1 MVVLGPLSLMVGA
14 DKLDRMRL
22 QYGAL
27 REIIETAILGLI
39 VFLLAREAVQNFQ
52 VEGRSMQP
60 TLASS
65 ELVLVNKIGYWEV
78 DLGPFDVLLPGRNNG
93 DFLLSGPHRG
103 SVIIFRPPY
112 QSAHDFVK
120 RVIGMPG
127 DTVEIIRGRVFVNG
141 VELNEHNYIYEPP
154 SYQWGPAIIPP
165 EHYFVLGDNRNS
177 SQDSHAFGPIHE
189 DQIVGEVMFRWFP
202 FDRISNDIS
211 LQATDNEGN
220 ILP

>member
-1 MVVLGPLSLMVGA
+1 
-14 DKLDRMRL
+14 MRL
-22 QYGAL
+22 QYGPL

-52 VEGRSMQP
+52 VDGRSMQP
-60 TLASS
+60 TLAST

-78 DLGPFDVLLPGRNNG
+78 NLGPFDAFLPGRSNG
-93 DFLLSGPHRG
+93 DFLISGPHRG

-112 QSAHDFVK
+112 QSAHDYVK
-120 RVIGMPG
+120 RVIGLPG
-127 DTVEIIRGRVFVNG
+127 DTVEITRGRVFVNG
-141 VELNEHNYIYEPP
+141 VELDETDYTFEPP
-154 SYQWGPAIIPP
+154 RYQWGPAVIPP

-202 FDRISNDIS
+202 FDKISSDIS
-211 LQATDNEGN
+211 RHATDYEGN
-220 ILP
+220 QLP

>member
-1 MVVLGPLSLMVGA
+1 
-14 DKLDRMRL
+14 
-22 QYGAL
+22 
-27 REIIETAILGLI
+27 
-39 VFLLAREAVQNFQ
+39 
-52 VEGRSMQP
+52 MQP
-60 TLASS
+60 TLTSS
-65 ELVLVNKIGYWEV
+65 ELVLVNKIGYWEIDV
-78 DLGPFDVLLPGRNNG
+78 GPFDALWPGRSNG
-93 DFLLSGPHRG
+93 DFLISGPHRG

-127 DTVEIIRGRVFVNG
+127 DTLEIIRGRVFVNG
-141 VELNEHNYIYEPP
+141 VELNEHNYIFEPP
-154 SYQWGPAIIPP
+154 SYQWGPAVIPP

-202 FDRISNDIS
+202 FDRISSNIS
-211 LQATDNEGN
+211 LDTTDYEGN

>member
-1 MVVLGPLSLMVGA
+1 MVGA
-14 DKLDRMRL
+14 DKLNRMRL
-22 QYGAL
+22 QYGPL

-52 VEGRSMQP
+52 LAGPSMQP

-78 DLGPFDVLLPGRNNG
+78 DLGPFDALVPGRNNG
-93 DFLLSGPHRG
+93 GFLLSGPHRG

-120 RVIGMPG
+120 RVIGLPG
-127 DTVEIIRGRVFVNG
+127 DTVEVTAGRVFVNG
-141 VELNEHNYIYEPP
+141 VELNEHSYIFGPP
-154 SYQWGPAIIPP
+154 NYQWGPAVIPP

-202 FDRISNDIS
+202 FNKISSDIS
-211 LQATDNEGN
+211 RHATDYEGN
-220 ILP
+220 VLP

>member
-1 MVVLGPLSLMVGA
+1 MVGRV
-14 DKLDRMRL
+14 KLARMSL
-22 QYGAL
+22 QHGAL

-78 DLGPFDVLLPGRNNG
+78 DLGPFDALLPGRSNG

-103 SVIIFRPPY
+103 SVIIFHPPY

-120 RVIGMPG
+120 RVIGLPG
-127 DTVEIIRGRVFVNG
+127 DTVEIAAGRVFVNG
-141 VELNEHNYIYEPP
+141 VELNEYGYIFEPP
-154 SYQWGPAIIPP
+154 GYQWGPAVIPP

-202 FDRISNDIS
+202 FNKISSDIS
-211 LQATDNEGN
+211 RQAIDYEGN
-220 ILP
+220 IVP

>member
-1 MVVLGPLSLMVGA
+1 MVGR
-14 DKLDRMRL
+14 DKLDGMRL
-22 QYGAL
+22 QSGPL

-39 VFLLAREAVQNFQ
+39 VFLLARESVQNFQ

-65 ELVLVNKIGYWEV
+65 ELVLVNKIGYWEI
-78 DLGPFDVLLPGRNNG
+78 DLGPFDALLPGRSNG
-93 DFLLSGPHRG
+93 DFLISGPHRG

-112 QSAHDFVK
+112 TSFGGAHDYVK
-120 RVIGMPG
+120 RVIGLPG
-127 DTVEIIRGRVFVNG
+127 DTIEITRGRVFVNG
-141 VELNEHNYIYEPP
+141 VELYEHRYIFQPP
-154 SYQWGPAIIPP
+154 NYQWGPATIPP
-165 EHYFVLGDNRNS
+165 EYYFVLGDNRNS

-202 FDRISNDIS
+202 FDKISSRISLD
-211 LQATDNEGN
+211 TVDYEGN

>member
-1 MVVLGPLSLMVGA
+1 MQRPRLLMVEA

-65 ELVLVNKIGYWEV
+65 ELVLVNKIGFWEV
-78 DLGPFDVLLPGRNNG
+78 DLGPFDVLLPGRSNG

-120 RVIGMPG
+120 RVIGLPG
-127 DTVEIIRGRVFVNG
+127 DTVEVIRGRVFVNG
-141 VELNEHNYIYEPP
+141 VELNEHDYIFEPP
-154 SYQWGPAIIPP
+154 RYQWGPAVIPP

-202 FDRISNDIS
+202 FNRISSEIS
-211 LQATDNEGN
+211 LQTTDYEGN

>member
-1 MVVLGPLSLMVGA
+1 MVEAV
-14 DKLDRMRL
+14 KLDRMRL

-60 TLASS
+60 TLSSS

-78 DLGPFDVLLPGRNNG
+78 DLGPFDALVPGRSNG
-93 DFLLSGPHRG
+93 DFLLSGPDRG

-120 RVIGMPG
+120 RVIGLPG
-127 DTVEIIRGRVFVNG
+127 DTVEITGGRVFVNG
-141 VELNEHNYIYEPP
+141 IELNEHEYIFGPP
-154 SYQWGPAIIPP
+154 NYQWGPATIPP

-202 FDRISNDIS
+202 FNRISSDIS
-211 LQATDNEGN
+211 KDATDYEGN

>member
-1 MVVLGPLSLMVGA
+1 
-14 DKLDRMRL
+14 MRL
-22 QYGAL
+22 QYGPL

-52 VEGRSMQP
+52 VDGRSMQP
-60 TLASS
+60 TLAST

-78 DLGPFDVLLPGRNNG
+78 NLGPFDAFLPGRSNG
-93 DFLLSGPHRG
+93 DFLISGTHRG

-112 QSAHDFVK
+112 QSAHDYVK
-120 RVIGMPG
+120 RVIGLPG
-127 DTVEIIRGRVFVNG
+127 DTVEITRGRVFVNG
-141 VELNEHNYIYEPP
+141 VELDETDYTFEPP
-154 SYQWGPAIIPP
+154 RYQWGPAVIPP

-202 FDRISNDIS
+202 FDKISSDIS
-211 LQATDNEGN
+211 RHATDYEGN
-220 ILP
+220 QLP

>member
-1 MVVLGPLSLMVGA
+1 MVEAV
-14 DKLDRMRL
+14 KLDRMRL

-60 TLASS
+60 TLSSS

-78 DLGPFDVLLPGRNNG
+78 DLGPFDALVPGRSNG
-93 DFLLSGPHRG
+93 DFLLSGPDRG

-120 RVIGMPG
+120 RVIGLPG
-127 DTVEIIRGRVFVNG
+127 DTVEITGGRVFVNG
-141 VELNEHNYIYEPP
+141 IELNEHEYIFGPP
-154 SYQWGPAIIPP
+154 SYQWGPATIPP

-202 FDRISNDIS
+202 FNRISSDIS
-211 LQATDNEGN
+211 KDATDYEGN

>member
-1 MVVLGPLSLMVGA
+1 MRRHQLG
-14 DKLDRMRL
+14 L
-22 QYGAL
+22 QHGAL

-52 VEGRSMQP
+52 VEGRSMAP

-65 ELVLVNKIGYWEV
+65 ELVLVNKIGFWEV
-78 DLGPFDVLLPGRNNG
+78 DLGPFDALLPGRSNG

-103 SVIIFRPPY
+103 SVIIFQPPY

-120 RVIGMPG
+120 RVIGLPG
-127 DTVEIIRGRVFVNG
+127 DMIEVTHGRVFVNG
-141 VELNEHNYIYEPP
+141 TELNEQDYTYAPP
-154 SYQWGPAIIPP
+154 SYQWGPAVIPP

-177 SQDSHAFGPIHE
+177 SQDSHVFGPIHE

-202 FDRISNDIS
+202 FDKITSGISRETVDYNGTV
-211 LQATDNEGN
+211 LQ
-220 ILP
+220 

>member
-1 MVVLGPLSLMVGA
+1 MVEA

-60 TLASS
+60 TLTSS
-65 ELVLVNKIGYWEV
+65 ELVLVNKIGYWEIDV
-78 DLGPFDVLLPGRNNG
+78 GPFDALWPGRNNG
-93 DFLLSGPHRG
+93 DFLISGPHRG

-127 DTVEIIRGRVFVNG
+127 DTLEIIRGRVFVNG
-141 VELNEHNYIYEPP
+141 VELNEHNYIFEPP
-154 SYQWGPAIIPP
+154 SYQWGPAVIPP

-202 FDRISNDIS
+202 FDRISSNIS
-211 LQATDNEGN
+211 LDATDYEGN